1 MTPESFAQKP
11 PFGRAWL
18 SHWKLDPAVLY
29 LNHGTVGAT
38 PRRVLDRQQQLRDKM
53 ERHPSAFLLREVV
66 AMVGTA
72 SPGPGLLR
80 SAAAQV
86 ARFVGATPDN
96 LGFVSN
102 VTAGINAVLRAIP
115 FQPGDEILLLDHAYG
130 AIAGG
135 ARVLGGARGA
145 SIRWAKI
152 PLPVEDSAQIV
163 RAIEEAV
170 SPRTRLAILDHITSS
185 SALLLPIAEMTRAL
199 HRHGVPVLVDGAHAP
214 GAVPVDVTAI
224 GAEWYAANLHKW
236 AWAPRSCGFLHV
248 RSDLHQGLH
257 APILS
262 WGVDQGLPAEFDWQ
276 GTSDPTPMLAAPEG
290 IAMLEELGTEAVQR
304 HNHCWA
310 WTAATALRD
319 ELGATLLAAENLVGT
334 MATVML
340 PASFGSTT
348 ADAVWLR
355 DRLLFDK
362 GIEVQVH
369 DYQGR
374 IHLRVSG
381 QIYLDD
387 RDIETLLRSLRS
399 LVPAS

>member
-1 MTPESFAQKP
+1 MP
-11 PFGRAWL
+11 PFGNAWL
-18 SHWKLDPAVLY
+18 ARWTLDPAVRY

-38 PRRVLDRQQQLRDKM
+38 PRRVLDRQQRLRDEM
-53 ERHPSAFLLREVV
+53 ERRPSAFLLREVV

-72 SPGPGLLR
+72 SPGAGTLR
-80 SAAAQV
+80 EAAARV
-86 ARFVGATPDN
+86 ARFVGAEPGD

-130 AIAGG
+130 AIASG

-145 SIRWAKI
+145 SVRWAKI
-152 PLPVEDSAQIV
+152 PIPVEDGAQVV
-163 RAIEEAV
+163 RAVEEAI
-170 SPRTRLAILDHITSS
+170 SPRTRLAILDHVTSS
-185 SALLLPIAEMTRAL
+185 SALLLPVAELVRVL
-199 HRHGVPVLVDGAHAP
+199 HRRGVPVLIDGAHAP
-214 GAVPVDVTAI
+214 GAVPVDVTAL

-236 AWAPRSCGFLHV
+236 AWAPRSCGFLHA
-248 RSDLHQGLH
+248 RSDLHGGLH

-262 WGVDQGLPAEFDWQ
+262 WGVDQGLAAEFDWQ
-276 GTSDPTPMLAAPEG
+276 GTFDPTPMLAAPEG
-290 IAMLEELGTEAVQR
+290 LAMLEELGVEAVQR
-304 HNHCWA
+304 HNHRWA
-310 WTAATALRD
+310 WGAATALRE
-319 ELGATLLAAENLVGT
+319 ELGATPLAAEELVGT

-348 ADAVWLR
+348 ADAVRLR
-355 DRLLFDK
+355 NRLLFDE

-369 DYQGR
+369 DQGGR

-387 RDIETLLRSLRS
+387 GDIEALLRSLRRLS
-399 LVPAS
+399 SASG